1 MQRRRLALLLGVGH
15 VGRRLGVGFVVGQL
29 QVVPAPPLAL
39 RAAAAVVVAAPRGRV
54 VVDGVALRGVDAAR
68 QILVG
73 PLQSHGLHR
82 RRQRFGLGAQVALE
96 ARARRRG
103 RAAPVRVAVA
113 RRDEARAVRRDLGPQ
128 VPARRLVVHGDA
140 QRQAEQLVLLRRARA
155 RRARRAERGPRAP
168 RRRDLAEEHVH
179 RAALG
184 LAVGAPAVQLEGN
197 QFIVGLDVLH
207 GERVRERPVDAVAP
221 DVAQIQIAAAPRVRA
236 VGQRHERVLQRAHGL
251 ARGHG
256 DDQLQRPRAQ
266 GQLEQRHG
274 DAARLRRR
282 QRQRQAQVGVEG
294 DGLVVAVRAGDVALE
309 LAVARVDDDALVAHL
324 EPAPRLARHL
334 GVGPA
339 VRLERLRVGLALD
352 AVQVLVEAV

>member
-1 MQRRRLALLLGVGH
+1 MSTSGTDQRSNFLNARECCLHLAQYHCSVSPSCS
-15 VGRRLGVGFVVGQL
+15 RSASFRKQSSTSMD
-29 QVVPAPPLAL
+29 
-39 RAAAAVVVAAPRGRV
+39 AAPRPPSSSRRRADAWSSTASRSAASTRPARSSSDHSKV
-54 VVDGVALRGVDAAR
+54 TVCTVDGSASASAPRSLSKRVPDA
-68 QILVG
+68 V
-73 PLQSHGLHR
+73 
-82 RRQRFGLGAQVALE
+82 
-96 ARARRRG
+96 
-103 RAAPVRVAVA
+103 
-113 RRDEARAVRRDLGPQ
+113 
-128 VPARRLVVHGDA
+128 DA